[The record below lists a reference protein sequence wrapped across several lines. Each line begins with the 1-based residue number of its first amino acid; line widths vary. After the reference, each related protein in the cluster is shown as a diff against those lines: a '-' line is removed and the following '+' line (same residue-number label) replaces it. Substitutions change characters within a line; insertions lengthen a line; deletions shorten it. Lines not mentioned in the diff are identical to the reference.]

1 MFIISNDRLKD
12 YSTFYNSNIYV
23 DYNAGYIY
31 QILKQEELDKIENT
45 YNLLETNKDLFL
57 ITSIYIFSVFL
68 VILFPIIKKFFN
80 NSYNTLIFTTQICK
94 FIYIVKLLI

>member
-45 YNLLETNKDLFL
+45 YNLFETNKDLFL